1 MLKLGR
7 VLRLFL
13 VVCLSTPFLAQE
25 AAKTAK
31 PEPAKQSYAY
41 EDLTDKASFENDGT
55 GLEEITA
62 RVKIS
67 SEAGLQQ
74 WGVVK
79 FSYQDLVGS
88 IEILYVRVR
97 KPDGT

>member
-7 VLRLFL
+7 VLRLLL
-13 VVCLSTPFLAQE
+13 VVCLSFPLPAQE

-31 PEPAKQSYAY
+31 PELAKQSFAY
-41 EDLTDKASFENDGT
+41 EDLTEKASFENDGT
-55 GLEEITA
+55 GVEEISA
-62 RVKIS
+62 RIRIS
-67 SEAGLQQ
+67 SEAGLQH

-88 IEILYVRVR
+88 IEISYVRVR
-97 KPDGT
+97 KP